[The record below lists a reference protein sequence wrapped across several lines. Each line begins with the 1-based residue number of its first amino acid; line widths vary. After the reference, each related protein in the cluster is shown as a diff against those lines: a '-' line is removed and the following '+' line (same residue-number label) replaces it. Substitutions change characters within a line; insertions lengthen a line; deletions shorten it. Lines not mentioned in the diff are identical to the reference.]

1 MEKYLMD
8 ILFEFLI
15 SCEKAADKRE
25 LLVSIERVNEH
36 LGMKYFAM
44 AFLPLAHERLDNYLV
59 WERWPRDWLNRY
71 LNQNYFHA
79 DPVAN
84 HARQSG
90 SPVHWSRSLPRQ
102 SPGSKGKRIMDEA
115 RDFGLAEGL
124 TIPLHSKTGLDGLF
138 SVAGLRE
145 PLSLQESRIFQI
157 VAASAHARLLGLS
170 APRIIPEP
178 GVHITR
184 SESECLTW
192 CAAGKTDREIG
203 QITGRSPRTVQ
214 AHIANL
220 QRKLSVVNRA
230 QLIAE
235 AFRHGLQR

>member
-1 MEKYLMD
+1 
-8 ILFEFLI
+8 
-15 SCEKAADKRE
+15 
-25 LLVSIERVNEH
+25 
-36 LGMKYFAM
+36 
-44 AFLPLAHERLDNYLV
+44 
-59 WERWPRDWLNRY
+59 
-71 LNQNYFHA
+71 
-79 DPVAN
+79 
-84 HARQSG
+84 
-90 SPVHWSRSLPRQ
+90 
-102 SPGSKGKRIMDEA
+102 MDEA

-170 APRIIPEP
+170 ALRTIPESS
-178 GVHITR
+178 VHITK

-192 CAAGKTDREIG
+192 CASGKTDREIG
-203 QITGRSPRTVQ
+203 RITGRSPRTVQ
-214 AHIANL
+214 AHIVNL
-220 QRKLSVVNRA
+220 QRKLSVANRA